1 MLKRKKLF
9 SFLLSGALVL
19 PLASCS
25 TTLDPFAQFTAYA
38 KQSQVDWQVP
48 GMSIAIVENGQ
59 IVYAQGFGERNAKGD
74 PVTADTIFDIASLT
88 KSFTAALLALQV
100 DEGRYTWDT
109 PVRTLY
115 PQFQVYDSKTSKEFA
130 VRDLIAHDSGLPA
143 DALDGLGNFGYSAKA
158 NMDAVPFIKPVAPF
172 RSVFA
177 YQDVF
182 LEFARQII
190 QDSSG
195 ESYTTNLHQYMF
207 DPLGMNNSY
216 ARTEP
221 ILNQLTN
228 VAQPFQY
235 YLGQNYPYPKDSPYL
250 TKMWALDPGLAGGGI
265 QSSAVDIAKWLLF
278 NMNNGLAG
286 NVQSISTKNM
296 DYIHS
301 PQTVITRS
309 ASGAIEQA
317 YGEGWYIDKQE
328 YAPYTVLYH
337 PGGGTGTHA
346 FMAYIPEKKIGIVIL
361 TNQWGNKV
369 PEALYQKFFDLYFH
383 RSPMLDWNALYLQQS
398 RPNVKNKFVQAD
410 PCQDGSGHN
419 LEKYIGNYYNPVYG
433 NLVIAPQGNEISL
446 SIGPQHMLWQLS
458 YCQNDL
464 LQAHWPNPSEMP
476 IPMLGAGQDLINF
489 TENNN
494 QKIQSMTIPYLND
507 DGSGT
512 FQRTGGS

>member
-1 MLKRKKLF
+1 MLKREKVL
-9 SFLLSGALVL
+9 SCILSGMLIL

-25 TTLDPFAQFTAYA
+25 ASQDQFTAYA
-38 KQSQVDWQVP
+38 KKAQADWQVP

-59 IVYAQGFGERNAKGD
+59 IVYAQGFGERNANGD

-88 KSFTAALLALQV
+88 KSFTAALLTLQI
-100 DEGRYTWDT
+100 DQGKYTWDT
-109 PVRTLY
+109 PVHTLY
-115 PQFQVYDSKTSKEFA
+115 PQFQVYNPKTTEEFA

-143 DALDGLGNFGYSAKA
+143 DALDGLGNFGYSAEA
-158 NMDAVPFIKPVAPF
+158 NMNAVRFIKPVAPF

-190 QDSSG
+190 QESSG
-195 ESYTTNLHQYMF
+195 ESYTANLHRYLF
-207 DPLGMNNSY
+207 GPLGMSDSY
-216 ARTEP
+216 TRTEP
-221 ILNQLTN
+221 VLNQLTN

-250 TKMWALDPGLAGGGI
+250 SKIWELNPGLAGGGI
-265 QSSAVDIAKWLLF
+265 HSSAVDMAKWLIF

-286 NVQSISTKNM
+286 NVQLISEKNM

-301 PQTVITRS
+301 PQTVIAKS
-309 ASGAIEQA
+309 ASGAVEQA

-369 PEALYQKFFDLYFH
+369 PEALYQRFFDLYFH
-383 RSPMLDWNALYLQQS
+383 RSPMLDWNKIYLEQS
-398 RPNVKNKFVQAD
+398 RPNVKNKIVQAD
-410 PCQDGSGHN
+410 PCQGGSGHS
-419 LEKYIGNYYNPVYG
+419 LEKYIGTYYNPVYG
-433 NLVIAPQGNEISL
+433 NLVIASQGRNKISL
-446 SIGPQHMLWQLS
+446 SIGPQHMLWQLN
-458 YCQNDL
+458 YCQNNL
-464 LQAHWPNPSEMP
+464 LQAHWPNPSGIP
-476 IPMLGAGQDLINF
+476 VPMLGAGQDLINF
-489 TENNN
+489 TEGNN
-494 QKIQSMTIPYLND
+494 QEI
-507 DGSGT
+507 
-512 FQRTGGS
+512 